1 MLELKIIMGGRGP
14 VAVSLVGRAAGPG
27 TGERPRASLLGPIR
41 RLGSQTLGVGRHTRA
56 GSPGRVPPVGE
67 SREPLDDRISR
78 RRRLRHLAA
87 AGFEALRS
95 VLLLGL
101 RARASGLD
109 ELLGAELAL
118 HRSLGDVHLVGLA
131 IEAGRLGRQLGGLVV
146 VGGLASLGLGEEVV
160 HGDGAAHGPRLST
173 VWGSPAR
180 GFSLWGSRG
189 VPPVPSRVAR
199 RRQTSRHFPRRAG
212 WTNQQDL
219 SKQRTGPAVW
229 AVWAAVWNC

>member
-1 MLELKIIMGGRGP
+1 M
-14 VAVSLVGRAAGPG
+14 
-27 TGERPRASLLGPIR
+27 
-41 RLGSQTLGVGRHTRA
+41 GVGRHTRA

-212 WTNQQDL
+212 WTNQQADRTSQNSEQDL
-219 SKQRTGPAVW
+219 QFGQFGRQFGTAEQNVFLPNTSTYQAMIPHTYRSTTRA
-229 AVWAAVWNC
+229 

>member
-1 MLELKIIMGGRGP
+1 M
-14 VAVSLVGRAAGPG
+14 
-27 TGERPRASLLGPIR
+27 
-41 RLGSQTLGVGRHTRA
+41 GVGRHTRA

-67 SREPLDDRISR
+67 SREPLDDRISP

-212 WTNQQDL
+212 WTNQQDHGT
-219 SKQRTGPAVW
+219 SHVGPLTQDLNRILHSETSDVSRVETKRALTVEFQ
-229 AVWAAVWNC
+229 ARRSRDTRSGSPSRARYAGRG